1 MSTDLLIKD
10 KSGYVLQLKVKIS
23 RSQQLYYIRKHYDVM
38 GTPSD
43 SVETT
48 SRPIELNL
56 AKWSDRFL
64 AWLIDFIIVTIGI
77 ELLFYAVTFPLW
89 FESNPGRW
97 FNGAGSIGFVAR
109 SLIFLAYWTYFE
121 SANGQS
127 IGKRIL
133 NLRTINTSGKPIDI
147 KEALIESFGKAF
159 LLPIDVALG
168 WIFTNDRRQRIFNRA
183 SNTIVIKH
191 KVREQ
196 VSTRGVVY
204 RRDD

>member
-77 ELLFYAVTFPLW
+77 ELLFYAVTFPL
-89 FESNPGRW
+89 
-97 FNGAGSIGFVAR
+97 
-109 SLIFLAYWTYFE
+109 
-121 SANGQS
+121 
-127 IGKRIL
+127 
-133 NLRTINTSGKPIDI
+133 
-147 KEALIESFGKAF
+147 
-159 LLPIDVALG
+159 
-168 WIFTNDRRQRIFNRA
+168 
-183 SNTIVIKH
+183 
-191 KVREQ
+191 
-196 VSTRGVVY
+196 
-204 RRDD
+204 